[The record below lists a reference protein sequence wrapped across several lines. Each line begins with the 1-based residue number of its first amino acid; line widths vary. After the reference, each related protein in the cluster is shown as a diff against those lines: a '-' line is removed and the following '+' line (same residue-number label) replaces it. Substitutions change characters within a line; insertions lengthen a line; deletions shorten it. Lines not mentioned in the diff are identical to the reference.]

1 MKRKTY
7 IESVHSMQYT
17 RHRFRPCG
25 TGRKGGRIRVNDWF
39 RSARLL
45 SWMTQFGLSVAV
57 PLVGC
62 ILLAV
67 WLQGRFGLG
76 GWGGGVGRGAGPS
89 GRGGWP
95 DLLHPADGP
104 PGRRR
109 SEARCPRLPG
119 QLLQW
124 PLISQPYPAAWPF
137 LTAVRNPRGRRA
149 SPWANTG
156 TFWARFFA

>member
-1 MKRKTY
+1 
-7 IESVHSMQYT
+7 MQYT

-76 GWGGGVGRGAGPS
+76 GWVVALGVVLGLLGAVGG
-89 GRGGWP
+89 
-95 DLLHPADGP
+95 
-104 PGRRR
+104 
-109 SEARCPRLPG
+109 
-119 QLLQW
+119 
-124 PLISQPYPAAWPF
+124 LISSIRQMDRQGAADQKRDAPGSRDNCF
-137 LTAVRNPRGRRA
+137 NGH
-149 SPWANTG
+149 
-156 TFWARFFA
+156 